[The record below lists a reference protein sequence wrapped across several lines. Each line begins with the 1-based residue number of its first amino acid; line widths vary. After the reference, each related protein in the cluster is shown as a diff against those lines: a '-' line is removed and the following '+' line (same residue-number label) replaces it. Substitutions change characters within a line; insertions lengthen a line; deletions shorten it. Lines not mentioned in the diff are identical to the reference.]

1 MCYCAFACTTWRMCG
16 AVRECNLSIVN
27 YCSKPSSAVAFY
39 RSIWHVFILLSLGNV
54 NAAAPQDGTKS
65 EDTVFSYLKPVNG
78 HIKTAKQRTTI
89 QQYGDWYTGRW
100 WMGCYILVQRGGA
113 WAELQPNHTS
123 PRCTKCNSPSI
134 NGRCTNFILFDVALC
149 ILKG

>member
-39 RSIWHVFILLSLGNV
+39 RSIWHVFTLLSLGNA

-65 EDTVFSYLKPVNG
+65 EDTVFSYLKPING

-89 QQYGDWYTGRW
+89 GAYSNTVIGTPAVDGWGVTFWYSEEGPRRSCSPTTPL
-100 WMGCYILVQRGGA
+100 LVV
-113 WAELQPNHTS
+113 PNVTAHPSTAGVPTS
-123 PRCTKCNSPSI
+123 YYSMWHYAS
-134 NGRCTNFILFDVALC
+134 
-149 ILKG
+149 